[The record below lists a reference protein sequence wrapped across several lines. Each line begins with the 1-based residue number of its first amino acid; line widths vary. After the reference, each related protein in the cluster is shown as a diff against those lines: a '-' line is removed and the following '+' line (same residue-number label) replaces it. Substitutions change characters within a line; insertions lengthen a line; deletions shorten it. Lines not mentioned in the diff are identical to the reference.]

1 VACSRLIDLCSKLG
15 APLNIYNAFRLALLY
30 LSIATL
36 SSCIIYMP
44 AARDDFSLL
53 PKDQLSD
60 LIQGSQYKVGHPNGG
75 NIGFQ
80 ALDQTKM
87 NELAR
92 FVFIGKQ
99 RGVIE
104 VLIQDFQGQ
113 CNSLHISS
121 GNPSMECIVERQWRL
136 KNVGAQFD
144 TKYWVEPGIRLN
156 IKFEFDANEIGKDL
170 TLKVEDISKYKTM
183 MAH

>member
-1 VACSRLIDLCSKLG
+1 M
-15 APLNIYNAFRLALLY
+15 NIYNAFRLALLY
-30 LSIATL
+30 LSIAAL

-60 LIQGSQYKVGHPNGG
+60 LIRGSQYEVGHPNGG
-75 NIGFQ
+75 NIGYQ

-92 FVFIGKQ
+92 SVFIGKQ
-99 RGVIE
+99 RGDIE

-113 CNSLHISS
+113 CNYLHISS
-121 GNPSMECIVERQWRL
+121 GNPSMDCIVNRQWRL

-144 TKYWVEPGIRLN
+144 TKYWTEPGIRLN

-183 MAH
+183 RAH